1 MARRVAHMIMHQCCL
16 ASLLKLIMSGL
27 RPVQRW
33 KPAEAPV
40 SLSLDTDHYR
50 RSLRKKNKI
59 PQPNKY
65 DVVWLSSFGK
75 VHAEIA
81 LSLWRGVVNFQEA
94 E

>member
-1 MARRVAHMIMHQCCL
+1 MIMHHCCL
-16 ASLLKLIMSGL
+16 ASLLKLIMSVL

-40 SLSLDTDHYR
+40 STFLDTDHYR
-50 RSLRKKNKI
+50 WSLRKKIKI

-65 DVVWLSSFGK
+65 DVAWLSSFAK
-75 VHAEIA
+75 IHAEITIP
-81 LSLWRGVVNFQEA
+81 LWRGVVNFQEA